1 MKRKVLMVS
10 LSSVVRLVRRLR
22 ANRARGRLGAMVF
35 TDGYRQ
41 ACEDL
46 LVKLEEMRK
55 GKL

>member
-1 MKRKVLMVS
+1 MVS